1 MFLLVGQGFH
11 HDALYSDSL
20 TAIDI
25 SFSTAREMPKTFSC
39 TAKFR
44 YRQPDTKVTVELMED
59 GKAIVKFEKPV
70 RAITPGQAVVFY
82 DGDECL
88 GGGTIDTVIKNG
100 IELDYVG

>member
-1 MFLLVGQGFH
+1 MPH
-11 HDALYSDSL
+11 NEALFSDSL
-20 TAIDI
+20 TAVDV
-25 SFSTAREMPKTFSC
+25 SFSTVRGLPATFTC

-44 YRQPDTKVTVELMED
+44 YRQPDTKVTVEQTGD
-59 GKAIVKFEKPV
+59 GTAIVRFAQPV

-100 IELDYVG
+100 KQLEYVG